1 MQQYGKNMK
10 EDFSSGNT
18 KLIKGKQNTFNEEDS
33 DDDKPKASNRTTT
46 VSKERKTSEDSGNV
60 AIF

>member
-1 MQQYGKNMK
+1 MK

-18 KLIKGKQNTFNEEDS
+18 KLVKGKQNTFNEEDS
-33 DDDKPKASNRTTT
+33 GDEKPKASNRTTT
-46 VSKERKTSEDSGNV
+46 VNSKERKTSGDSGNI